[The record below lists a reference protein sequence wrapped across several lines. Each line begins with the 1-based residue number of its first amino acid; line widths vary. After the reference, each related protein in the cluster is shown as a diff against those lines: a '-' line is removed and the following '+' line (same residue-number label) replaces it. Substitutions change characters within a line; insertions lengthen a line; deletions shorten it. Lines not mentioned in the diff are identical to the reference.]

1 MYPTD
6 YLYSREHEWVRVE
19 DDLCVIGITEFAQQ
33 ELGEVVFVELPEIGQ
48 VFDAND
54 ELGTIE
60 SVKAVAEVYTPVA
73 GEVVE
78 VNDTV
83 VDDPELLNEDPHG
96 EGWLGPLME
105 VLSETF
111 PVRATGIAWLL
122 FLNAGLALAGS
133 EPDLIRVGAW
143 QGEVEQDVRIF
154 PTTALVLGRQA
165 NTFTGEMRCRIGR
178 EVGHFS
184 FRGVTA
190 GRFLAYVTGRVSGPI
205 TYPGLYIGEV

>member
-19 DDLCVIGITEFAQQ
+19 DDVVVLGITEFAQQ

-73 GEVVE
+73 GEVIE
-78 VNDTV
+78 ANDAV

-96 EGWLGPLME
+96 EGWLLRLRFSSAADLKDLM
-105 VLSETF
+105 
-111 PVRATGIAWLL
+111 
-122 FLNAGLALAGS
+122 NAEQYEEYVQS
-133 EPDLIRVGAW
+133 
-143 QGEVEQDVRIF
+143 GE
-154 PTTALVLGRQA
+154 A
-165 NTFTGEMRCRIGR
+165 
-178 EVGHFS
+178 
-184 FRGVTA
+184 
-190 GRFLAYVTGRVSGPI
+190 
-205 TYPGLYIGEV
+205 